1 MEPVKKI
8 KKFNSFTQKKEPRI
22 FNMYPR
28 QEPRLTYR
36 YLMEFPLG
44 DRMYIWWVN
53 CELPSV
59 RHNLIRRDG
68 WGIMEPT
75 MGRVGWEP
83 IQVRFIDMVFGY
95 EDSDI
100 NEFYGRLQTKL
111 NNFNK
116 INTTIKRLDPT
127 GIEVDV
133 WHLRGCLITNIIHE
147 YIMDDQPNVEIT
159 LQYDYCRLN

>member
-8 KKFNSFTQKKEPRI
+8 KKFNSFTQKKGTRI
-22 FNMYPR
+22 INMYPP

-36 YLMEFPLG
+36 YLMEFPL
-44 DRMYIWWVN
+44 DDKMYIWWVN
-53 CELPSV
+53 CELPSTRYNQV
-59 RHNLIRRDG
+59 NRNE
-68 WGIMEPT
+68 WGITDPT
-75 MGRVGWEP
+75 MGRVSWEP
-83 IQVRFIDMVFGY
+83 IQVRFIDLVFGY

-100 NEFYGRLQTKL
+100 YEFYGRLQTKL

-116 INTTIKRLDPT
+116 INTTIKRVDSG

-147 YIMDDQPNVEIT
+147 YRMDNQPNVEIT
-159 LQYDYCRLN
+159 LQFDYCRLN

>member
-22 FNMYPR
+22 FNMYLL

-59 RHNLIRRDG
+59 RRNPIGRDG
-68 WGIMEPT
+68 WGIVEPT

-83 IQVRFIDMVFGY
+83 IQVRFIDLVFGY

-147 YIMDDQPNVEIT
+147 YRMDDQPNVEIT

>member
-8 KKFNSFTQKKEPRI
+8 KKFNSFTQKKEARI
-22 FNMYPR
+22 FNIYPP

-53 CELPSV
+53 CELPSA
-59 RHNLIRRDG
+59 RINRMSRNE
-68 WGIMEPT
+68 WGGIEST
-75 MGRVGWEP
+75 MMKLDWEP
-83 IQVRFIDMVFGY
+83 IQVRFMHLGFGY

-100 NEFYGRLQTKL
+100 SEFYGRLQTKL

-116 INTTIKRLDPT
+116 INTTIKRIGPT
-127 GIEVDV
+127 GVEVDV

-147 YIMDDQPNVEIT
+147 YRMDDQPNVEIT
-159 LQYDYCRLN
+159 LQYDYCSLN